1 MADFSPQFLS
11 FFPKEF
17 TFSVTEI
24 TGDGKRNEFSPYFPS
39 MKKSSLNIRDR
50 IEALLSSM
58 GKDLFEK
65 ERILAL
71 TLLSSI
77 AGESIFL
84 LGPPGVAKSMIARR
98 LKLAFKDARAF
109 EYLMGKFSTPDEVFG
124 PVSISRLKNEDKYE
138 RLTDHYLPGAQI
150 VFLDEIWKA
159 SPPIQ
164 NALLTVLNEKI
175 YRNGEQE
182 VEVDIKG
189 LIAASNEL
197 PAQGEGLEALWDRF
211 LLRMVV
217 GGIEEERAF
226 ERLLTLPFQQK
237 KEDPVEEELKITA
250 KEYQTWQAHLNQVSI
265 PPHLLHV
272 IHEIRRSIKMRNST
286 EAPIDHWYVS
296 DRRWRKTANLLKAS
310 ALLHDREVVT
320 VADMLLLVD
329 CLWDRFEQ
337 REAVSAMII
346 GDIIEHS
353 YERLTKLGSVR
364 THLEL
369 WREEITEE
377 TRIVKVEQVIQPKL
391 QEDVEGE
398 KYVEI
403 LAFRGQG
410 EAFMRVSDWQ
420 QLASKEERIFPL
432 FEKREEVFKP
442 IQRLGGRK
450 VDENSIR
457 IGGKEYDI
465 LVEEVSK
472 KQVIPKHPD
481 KGQLQAWNQQATV
494 LLSNCDQRLAVLEKQ
509 VASEADPSE
518 QHFFMAP
525 ELKPVLQQAR
535 SQAKRQILDLK
546 LDIEKTQH
554 SYEEM
559 GEG

>member
-1 MADFSPQFLS
+1 
-11 FFPKEF
+11 
-17 TFSVTEI
+17 
-24 TGDGKRNEFSPYFPS
+24 
-39 MKKSSLNIRDR
+39 MKKSSLQIRDR
-50 IEALLSSM
+50 IEALLAAM

-65 ERILAL
+65 ERVLAL
-71 TLLSSI
+71 TLLSAV

-98 LKLAFKDARAF
+98 LKLAFSEAKAF

-138 RLTDHYLPGAQI
+138 RITEHYLPGAQI

-182 VEVDIKG
+182 VEVDIRG

-197 PAQGEGLEALWDRF
+197 PPHGEGLEALWDRF

-217 GGIEEERAF
+217 GGIEEEDAF
-226 ERLLTLPFQQK
+226 EKLLTLPFRQK
-237 KEDPVEEELKITA
+237 KEDPVNEELKITSE
-250 KEYQTWQAHLNQVSI
+250 EYQTWQAHLNQVTI
-265 PPHLLHV
+265 PSHLLNV
-272 IHEIRRSIKMRNST
+272 IHEVRRSIRMRNST
-286 EAPIDHWYVS
+286 EDPSEHWYVS

-310 ALLHDREVVT
+310 ALMHDRLEVT
-320 VADMLLLVD
+320 LADMLLLVD
-329 CLWDRFEQ
+329 CLWDRFDQ
-337 REAVSAMII
+337 QEATSAMII
-346 GDIIEHS
+346 GDIIEHG
-353 YERLTKLGSVR
+353 YERLTKLSSLR
-364 THLEL
+364 THLDL

-377 TRIVKVEQVIQPKL
+377 TRIVKIEQSIQPKIE
-391 QEDVEGE
+391 EDLEGV

-403 LAFRGQG
+403 IGFRGQG
-410 EAFMRVSDWQ
+410 AAYLRELDWE
-420 QLASKEERIFPL
+420 QLSNREEKIFPV
-432 FEKREEVFKP
+432 FEKKEGVFKP

-450 VDENSIR
+450 VDDNSIR
-457 IGGKEYDI
+457 IGGQDYDI
-465 LVEEVSK
+465 LVEEVSTR
-472 KQVIPKHPD
+472 QVIPKNPD
-481 KGQLQAWNQQATV
+481 SGQIQSWNQQAAV
-494 LLSNCDQRLAVLEKQ
+494 LIKNCDQRLAALEKRIQ
-509 VASEADPSE
+509 KEADPADR
-518 QHFFMAP
+518 HFFISAD
-525 ELKPVLQQAR
+525 LTSVLHQAQ

>member
-1 MADFSPQFLS
+1 
-11 FFPKEF
+11 
-17 TFSVTEI
+17 
-24 TGDGKRNEFSPYFPS
+24 
-39 MKKSSLNIRDR
+39 MKKSSLQIRDR
-50 IEALLSSM
+50 IEALLAAM

-65 ERILAL
+65 ERVLAL
-71 TLLSSI
+71 TLLSAV

-98 LKLAFKDARAF
+98 LKLAFSEAKAF

-138 RLTDHYLPGAQI
+138 RITEHYLPGAQI

-182 VEVDIKG
+182 VEVDIRG

-197 PAQGEGLEALWDRF
+197 PPHGEGLEALWDRF

-217 GGIEEERAF
+217 GGIEEEDAF
-226 ERLLTLPFQQK
+226 ENLLTLPFRQK
-237 KEDPVEEELKITA
+237 KQDPVKEKLKITSE
-250 KEYQTWQAHLNQVSI
+250 EYQTWQAHLNEVTI
-265 PPHLLHV
+265 PPHLLNV
-272 IHEIRRSIKMRNST
+272 IHEVRRSIRMRNST
-286 EAPIDHWYVS
+286 EDPSEHWYVS

-310 ALLHDREVVT
+310 AMMHDRLEVT
-320 VADMLLLVD
+320 LADMLLLVD
-329 CLWDRFEQ
+329 CLWDRFDQ
-337 REAVSAMII
+337 QEATSAMII
-346 GDIIEHS
+346 GDIIEHG
-353 YERLTKLGSVR
+353 YERLTKLGSLR
-364 THLEL
+364 THLDL

-377 TRIVKVEQVIQPKL
+377 TRIVKIEQSIQPKME
-391 QEDVEGE
+391 EDSEGV

-403 LAFRGQG
+403 IGFRGQG
-410 EAFMRVSDWQ
+410 AAYLRDVDWE
-420 QLASKEERIFPL
+420 QLGSGEEKIFPV
-432 FEKREEVFKP
+432 FEKKEGLFKP

-450 VDENSIR
+450 VDDNSIR
-457 IGGKEYDI
+457 IGGQDYDI

-472 KQVIPKHPD
+472 KEVTLKNPD

-494 LLSNCDQRLAVLEKQ
+494 LINNCDQRLAALEKRIQ
-509 VASEADPSE
+509 AESDPGGL
-518 QHFFMAP
+518 HFFISP
-525 ELKPVLQQAR
+525 ELNSVLNQAQT
-535 SQAKRQILDLK
+535 QAKRQILDLK

-559 GEG
+559 GES